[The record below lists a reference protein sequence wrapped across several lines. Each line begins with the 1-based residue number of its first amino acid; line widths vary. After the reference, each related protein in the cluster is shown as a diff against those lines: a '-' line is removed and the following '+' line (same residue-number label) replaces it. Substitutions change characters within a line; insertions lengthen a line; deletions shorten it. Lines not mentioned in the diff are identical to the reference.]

1 MYILLDHK
9 PFTQHS
15 YIVYISIRMVLF
27 ASDLSILSAN
37 FVCAKCF
44 IAVRCD
50 QELSEPRMCVS
61 VPRSV

>member
-15 YIVYISIRMVLF
+15 YIVYIPIRTVLF

-37 FVCAKCF
+37 FVCAKMLHRYE
-44 IAVRCD
+44 V
-50 QELSEPRMCVS
+50 
-61 VPRSV
+61 